1 MKEDNTA
8 TIMHTPK
15 GIGNLYRRHFC
26 HDELANLKERCTDE
40 ELQQIWNEAMSI
52 ENENGNFAKPMLADS
67 SLSVFLDYEIR
78 SSWWA
83 SWIGWNWGR
92 ELSGKYFAWKTIRK
106 YARYKKSKMWEQR
119 IKNFR

>member
-26 HDELANLKERCTDE
+26 RDELAHLKETYTAE

-52 ENENGNFAKPMLADS
+52 ENEKGNLAKPMLADS

-92 ELSGKYFAWKTIRK
+92 ELSGKYFAWKTRRK
-106 YARYKKSKMWEQR
+106 YARYKQSKMWEQR

>member
-1 MKEDNTA
+1 MKEDNTS

-15 GIGNLYRRHFC
+15 GIGNLYRSHFC
-26 HDELANLKERCTDE
+26 HDELANLKKRYTDE

-52 ENENGNFAKPMLADS
+52 ENENGNLAKPMLADS

-92 ELSGKYFAWKTIRK
+92 ELSGKYFAWKTSRK
-106 YARYKKSKMWEQR
+106 YARYKQSKMWEQR